1 MHVRKQ
7 KMEAQLKKL
16 QAEMGSI
23 GPLIRGS
30 IVSLRI
36 GTSKKKY
43 PSLYFSVNMNGKTKL
58 IYLGE
63 KRLALAKRL
72 NQNYLKLRRI
82 IVSSNAL

>member
-1 MHVRKQ
+1 MQVRKQ

-36 GTSKKKY
+36 GTSKKNT
-43 PSLYFSVNMNGKTKL
+43 LHFTFL
-58 IYLGE
+58 
-63 KRLALAKRL
+63 
-72 NQNYLKLRRI
+72 
-82 IVSSNAL
+82 